1 MHYKSTVELHHYSDK
16 YDRSHII
23 SLVSTPALIPYE
35 STFNLQRVRLRRD
48 QKPFDDLLRSTP
60 TFNEPEACQVFGKYL
75 IVVVAALR

>member
-1 MHYKSTVELHHYSDK
+1 MK
-16 YDRSHII
+16 
-23 SLVSTPALIPYE
+23 ALIPYE